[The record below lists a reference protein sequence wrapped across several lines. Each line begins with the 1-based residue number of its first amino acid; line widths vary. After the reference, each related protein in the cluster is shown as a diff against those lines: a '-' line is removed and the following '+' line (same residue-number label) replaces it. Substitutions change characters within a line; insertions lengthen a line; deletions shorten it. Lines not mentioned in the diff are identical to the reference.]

1 MDGAMLARRSNIKEQ
16 LSGFPMHISPRRRSD
31 NLMRTLRKQAGC
43 WLRELREKRGLSQR
57 ELAQKV
63 GAEYYTLISQLEH
76 GYGRIP
82 PNRYLAWASAL
93 AVEPQVFVRRLMTY
107 YDSREP
113 HSSRELSVDPFTENV
128 RLCRS
133 GMNCSSGRRTGLM
146 LAMNEAKSEGH
157 AADPLRRKGRANR

>member
-1 MDGAMLARRSNIKEQ
+1 MIPGISWSQSGRPWLARCLLGRSITTEQ
-16 LSGFPMHISPRRRSD
+16 LTGFSMCTSPRRRSH
-31 NLMRTLRKQAGC
+31 NLTRKLRKQAGC

-82 PNRYLAWASAL
+82 PNRYLAWANAL

-113 HSSRELSVDPFTENV
+113 DGSREL
-128 RLCRS
+128 RRS
-133 GMNCSSGRRTGLM
+133 L
-146 LAMNEAKSEGH
+146 H
-157 AADPLRRKGRANR
+157 RKCPAVPR